1 MEEWLIEIGIDSRLG
16 FDAMSDAVLGIVII
30 IYTFGLLM
38 LVLIIGKAIIKSY
51 YKMFRSLFK
60 KKKLKEADFDD

>member
-1 MEEWLIEIGIDSRLG
+1 MEEWLIEIGIDARLG
-16 FDAMSDAVLGIVII
+16 FDVMSDAVLGIVII
-30 IYTFGLLM
+30 IYTFGLLI
-38 LVLIIGKAIIKSY
+38 LVLIIGEVIIKSY